1 MFFRIS
7 VMQKMLFTQELALYL
22 RSAVPLS
29 EALLSLSEHEKL
41 PHFKKII
48 LELRKDIENGQSF
61 SHALERHPKV
71 FDRLY
76 ISLVSVGEASGTLPS
91 SLDHLSQFLER
102 SYTLRKKVSGI
113 FLYPSMI
120 VISALL
126 LGGFITVYILPQLV
140 RLFTSFHI
148 ELPLATK
155 ILLGFARLIE
165 QHGVAILV
173 AILMAIIIARL
184 LFLISRVRRF
194 LHRLLLALPIIGPF
208 LRQYYLAS
216 FFHDVGVLLRSGMPI
231 AEVFLVEEK
240 SHQNIIFSE
249 FARDLALALQNG
261 KDLWQ
266 EIERYEKKLLPSLVA
281 KMIAAGERSGKLEE
295 TFFYLSDFFDAEV
308 DRTVKNFTVLLEPLL
323 LLFIGALVAFL
334 AVAILAPIYSLSGSI
349 HR

>member
-1 MFFRIS
+1 
-7 VMQKMLFTQELALYL
+7 MLFTQELALYL

-41 PHFKKII
+41 PNFKKVI
-48 LELRKDIENGQSF
+48 LELRKDVENGQSF
-61 SHALERHPKV
+61 SHALGRHPKI

-76 ISLVSVGEASGTLPS
+76 ISLISVGEASGTLSS
-91 SLDHLSQFLER
+91 SLEHLAQFLER
-102 SYTLRKKVSGI
+102 SYALRKKVGSI

-120 VISALL
+120 VLSAIL

-140 RLFTSFHI
+140 RLFGSFHI

-155 ILLGFARLIE
+155 ILLGFAVFIE
-165 QHGVAILV
+165 NHGLTFLMVLVLGSVAFQLL
-173 AILMAIIIARL
+173 LMIG
-184 LFLISRVRRF
+184 RVRRF
-194 LHRLLLALPIIGPF
+194 FHRLLLALPVVGPF

-240 SHQNIIFSE
+240 AHQNIIFSE
-249 FARDLALALQNG
+249 LAGDLARALQNG

-308 DRTVKNFTVLLEPLL
+308 DRTVKNFTVLLEPIL

>member
-1 MFFRIS
+1 MFSRIS

-22 RSAVPLS
+22 KSAVPLS
-29 EALLSLSEHEKL
+29 EALTALSEHEKL
-41 PHFKKII
+41 PRFKGII
-48 LELRKDIENGQSF
+48 LQIQKDIENGQSF
-61 SHALERHPKV
+61 SHALARHPKA
-71 FDRLY
+71 FDGLY
-76 ISLVSVGEASGTLPS
+76 VSLVSVGEASGTLPN
-91 SLDHLSQFLER
+91 SLEHLAHFLER
-102 SYTLRKKVSGI
+102 SYALRKKVGGI

-120 VISALL
+120 VISALA

-155 ILLGFARLIE
+155 ILLGFARLVE
-165 QHGVAILV
+165 MHGFALLVTLFFVAV
-173 AILMAIIIARL
+173 L
-184 LFLISRVRRF
+184 L
-194 LHRLLLALPIIGPF
+194 RLLLLVERVKRFFHRLILSLPLVGPF

-216 FFHDVGVLLRSGMPI
+216 FFHDIGVLLRSGMPI

-240 SHQNIIFSE
+240 AHQNIVFSE
-249 FARDLALALQNG
+249 LSADLARALQNG

-266 EIERYEKKLLPSLVA
+266 EIERYEKTLFPALVT

-308 DRTVKNFTVLLEPLL
+308 DRAVKNFTVLLEPLL
-323 LLFIGALVAFL
+323 LIVIGAIVAFL